1 MSTHMVQSAGT
12 VTGSQRWKRHSFR
25 PYILVKIDEES
36 DDFNML
42 SVKLQAAQDTTLS
55 NVKEI
60 PTQTASQ
67 RWMKKGCLE
76 KLTPSQIFIIIDT
89 FSKDDNLKEKH
100 FHFAKI
106 C

>member
-1 MSTHMVQSAGT
+1 M
-12 VTGSQRWKRHSFR
+12 
-25 PYILVKIDEES
+25 KIDEES